1 MVVIKICSSLDLLQ
15 SSIMQSCSS
24 AVCTAFSLIYFYFHH
39 LSLVGHGG
47 KKALVY
53 PSTVSPSVWAMH

>member
-1 MVVIKICSSLDLLQ
+1 MNVHLL
-15 SSIMQSCSS
+15 ISCAIVNHAVMT